1 MLAPSA
7 LRIVRAMLL
16 VVAVS
21 LAPICMAHETQ
32 GTQERLP
39 TLGIAAKFRLTT
51 HDEGSLSLGD
61 LRGKVVV
68 ISFLYTSCADT
79 CPLLMAKLVTIQKA
93 LGHAFGRDVF
103 FLSITVD
110 PEHDRPEV
118 LKRYAKALGCDL
130 KGWAFLTG
138 PPEQVRQV
146 ARDYGVF
153 HQERSDGSV
162 DHNLLTG
169 LVDRSGHLRVQYMGE
184 RFNPDEFLHD
194 LELLATPVVS
204 R

>member
-7 LRIVRAMLL
+7 LRVLRAMLL
-16 VVAVS
+16 VVTVF
-21 LAPICMAHETQ
+21 LAPIGMAHDTQ

-39 TLGIAAKFRLTT
+39 TLGTAADFRLTT
-51 HDEGSLSLGD
+51 QDGGSLSLGN

-68 ISFLYTSCADT
+68 ISFIYTHCTDT
-79 CPLLMAKLVTIQKA
+79 CPLLVANLVTIQKA
-93 LGHAFGRDVF
+93 LGNAFGTDVF

-110 PEHDRPEV
+110 PENDRPEV
-118 LKRYAKALGCDL
+118 LKRYAEALGCDL

-138 PPEQVRQV
+138 TPEQIRQV
-146 ARDYGVF
+146 ARDYGVY

-169 LVDRSGHLRVQYMGE
+169 LVDRGGHLRVQYMGE
-184 RFNPDEFLHD
+184 RFKPGEFLHD
-194 LELLATPVVS
+194 LKLLATPVVS